1 MLHKVILDT
10 KNDNVNVRL
19 DKDVAARLASDASEL
34 GVTQNLLINMILRTH
49 YGIMSAEEK
58 VKQRLR
64 EINTPLPHPNKVVPQ
79 PIALQ
84 VVGERKEIKLNMG
97 TVETL
102 EDES

>member
-1 MLHKVILDT
+1 M
-10 KNDNVNVRL
+10 NVRL

-64 EINTPLPHPNKVVPQ
+64 EINTPLPPPNKVVPQ
-79 PIALQ
+79 QIERTPQ

>member
-1 MLHKVILDT
+1 M
-10 KNDNVNVRL
+10 NVRL

-64 EINTPLPHPNKVVPQ
+64 EINTPLPPPNKVVIYPS
-79 PIALQ
+79 PIERIPQ

-97 TVETL
+97 TIETL